1 MKKWSCFKLILMSS
15 RPSGSDRTDV
25 ITKVLVEEAGLN
37 AAIAEK
43 IFRYF
48 VLAALCFFLGLF
60 LWLEIGGKPAGLSV
74 QNFWLLFLLQTF
86 IFALCRF
93 LPEQNFFSLP
103 ALIGGGFFFGLFT
116 APYLYFLDDEFG
128 FYLVGKG
135 LLITVLLFAALA
147 ILGWLKTDFMFRFSK
162 LSKYCFLVIFF
173 LAFVSNFLPW
183 NEEGETVFGFFTLV
197 FLAFLT
203 VFDFQKLRFYP
214 RRAAISAASHIF
226 SGLVFFFVIVLRFL
240 TSLQF

>member
-1 MKKWSCFKLILMSS
+1 MKKWSCFNIVLMNS
-15 RPSGSDRTDV
+15 RTSGSDRTDV
-25 ITKVLVEEAGLN
+25 ITRVLEEEAGLN

-48 VLAALCFFLGLF
+48 VLAALFFILGLF
-60 LWLEIGGKPAGLSV
+60 LWLKIGGTQSGLSA

-86 IFALCRF
+86 VFLLCRF
-93 LPEQNFFSLP
+93 LPEQNLFSLP
-103 ALIGGGFFFGLFT
+103 ALIGGGFFLGLLT
-116 APYLYFLDDEFG
+116 SPYLYFLADEFG
-128 FYLVGKG
+128 GGLVGQG

-147 ILGWLKTDFMFRFSK
+147 ILGWLKSDFMFRFAK
-162 LSKYCFLVIFF
+162 LSKYCFLLIFF
-173 LAFVSNFLPW
+173 LAAVSSFLPW
-183 NEEGETVFGFFTLV
+183 NEDGEVIFGFCTLI

-226 SGLVFFFVIVLRFL
+226 SGLAFFFVIVLRFM